1 MHPRSLYLAE
11 LLLYVVGGLLVVRAL
26 LGGYSFLFAACGLAM
41 VACGFG
47 LSGEVR
53 ATWVLALAACI
64 VAVREP
70 VLAVLRQPSALW
82 ESAAVLDAVMV
93 AVVAAALL
101 QPEVR
106 GYRLRWL
113 R

>member
-11 LLLYVVGGLLVVRAL
+11 LLLYAVGGLLVLRAIV
-26 LGGYSFLFAACGLAM
+26 GGYSFLFLACGLAM

-53 ATWVLALAACI
+53 ATWVLALSACI
-64 VAVREP
+64 
-70 VLAVLRQPSALW
+70 LAVQEPIQNTVRHPSVLW
-82 ESAAVLDAVMV
+82 ESVTALDIAMILL
-93 AVVAAALL
+93 VAAALL